1 VSLTALLRGVLA
13 GAVSLAAVVVITLTS
28 PAVATAANSGCG
40 SSSTPVAVHYV
51 AVAVA
56 AGSDHQGHISAVDLS
71 GFDAG
76 CDGSSVV
83 FKMWGNPAGDPSVPL
98 SGDSLLAT
106 ADSTLDPCTQQPL
119 TAPLTVQGGT
129 VDLSLCPTGGP
140 AADVSIHDLTQVE
153 LTVNG
158 ASVPSINSGS
168 LVSPKLTT
176 AQTGG
181 GRGLLAFTGADL
193 DRLLVA
199 GAILLLSGLALAVRG
214 RRQAVPV
221 QSDGDPV
228 GGES

>member
-1 VSLTALLRGVLA
+1 
-13 GAVSLAAVVVITLTS
+13 
-28 PAVATAANSGCG
+28 
-40 SSSTPVAVHYV
+40 
-51 AVAVA
+51 
-56 AGSDHQGHISAVDLS
+56 
-71 GFDAG
+71 
-76 CDGSSVV
+76 
-83 FKMWGNPAGDPSVPL
+83 
-98 SGDSLLAT
+98 
-106 ADSTLDPCTQQPL
+106 
-119 TAPLTVQGGT
+119 